1 MKKTIDDFL
10 GEVKE
15 MTPQDFFKKFGEFPA
30 IYVAADSEQINN
42 MLNDMQDNYVIEQ
55 DKGVVYGDNTL
66 VQLSEVSKWGKPF
79 AHNYDLEDV
88 EDRKRYASDIDHV
101 EQINNQLS
109 KYDNAI
115 NFLVNI
121 KDHDKMIKSTSHLD
135 EKEQREIMIGFRK
148 DQELVAKDSFIEA
161 CEYMIK
167 NEIDFCAPIPL
178 ALMGCYDKNRIESIV
193 EYKA

>member
-10 GEVKE
+10 AEVKE

-30 IYVAADSEQINN
+30 ICVAADSEQIND
-42 MLNDMQDNYVIEQ
+42 MLNDMQDNYVVESG
-55 DKGVVYGDNTL
+55 KNVVYGDNTL
-66 VQLSEVSKWGKPF
+66 AQIGKTSNWSKPF
-79 AHNYDLEDV
+79 AHNYDLDDNMDREKYCADLKIV
-88 EDRKRYASDIDHV
+88 EEVNGK
-101 EQINNQLS
+101 LS

-115 NFLVNI
+115 NFLIKI

-135 EKEQREIMIGFRK
+135 EKKQREIMIDFRK
-148 DQELVAKDSFIEA
+148 NQELAAKNSFIEA

-167 NEIDFCAPIPL
+167 NKIAFCTPVPQ
-178 ALMGCYDKNRIESIV
+178 ALMCGYNKDRIESIV